1 MTYARPRRPLL
12 GRTRPR
18 PHTAAPVSPR
28 PISLGRTLIIVN
40 PAAQN
45 GAAAKAG
52 ERLQR
57 FLDLYLG
64 PARGSYELVR
74 TERAGHATELAA
86 RAAGY
91 DTVVAVGGD
100 GVIHETA
107 NGLME
112 IDRAHRPTLGIVPV
126 GSGNDYAR
134 TLGYTDLSGNDFSPL
149 MRSVPVPMDVG
160 RVRYRDGCAESVPG
174 AAAAGGPWRTAYFL
188 ETLSFGLDAAIAIG
202 TTGLRRTTGLTGTPL
217 YMLSGLEC
225 FAKGYRTYPV
235 RLALDGAEASA
246 RQMILCAIQLGP
258 TYGSGFKICP
268 DADPTDGLLD
278 LCWAEG
284 PVPRAVAVP
293 VFLSARA
300 GLHTRSRL
308 MRFERARHIEI
319 AFGERSAT
327 GERDTPGADPSAPV
341 PLQVDGEQLEASRLT
356 IDVMP
361 GALRVRSLV
370 AF

>member
-1 MTYARPRRPLL
+1 MAFP
-12 GRTRPR
+12 RPR
-18 PHTAAPVSPR
+18 PRPQSHPAPQPTPSPSAAPY
-28 PISLGRTLIIVN
+28 PIALGRTLIIVN

-45 GAAAKAG
+45 GAAARAG

-86 RAAGY
+86 RGADY

-174 AAAAGGPWRTAYFL
+174 AAVAGEPWRTAYFL
-188 ETLSFGLDAAIAIG
+188 ETFSFGLDAAIAIG
-202 TTGLRRTTGLTGTPL
+202 TTVLRRTTGLTGTPL

-268 DADPTDGLLD
+268 AANPTDGLFD

-300 GLHTRSRL
+300 GLHTRSHL
-308 MRFERARHIEI
+308 MRFARAQRVEI
-319 AFGERSAT
+319 AFGGGMGGSGVGTAN
-327 GERDTPGADPSAPV
+327 APV

-370 AF
+370 TF